1 MLSGSTDI
9 LVDPLV
15 TSDFIEDVMSKSRG
29 DVMIEPTEA
38 SAIATKRQLRF
49 KIRGLDCQNEV
60 RLLKEALLPLGFDE
74 RHLSFQPK
82 RGLLDIEVEAVLE
95 VEAVIAAVSTTG
107 MTAEWQ
113 APGATKKDE
122 TTADECSGCSG
133 DRPPVEQAR

>member
-1 MLSGSTDI
+1 
-9 LVDPLV
+9 
-15 TSDFIEDVMSKSRG
+15 
-29 DVMIEPTEA
+29 MIEPTEA

-95 VEAVIAAVSTTG
+95 VEAVIADDSRMASAWRHQKG
-107 MTAEWQ
+107 
-113 APGATKKDE
+113 
-122 TTADECSGCSG
+122 
-133 DRPPVEQAR
+133 